1 MSSTRAQRVSN
12 WDTCG
17 GGEPQGKGKKVAGG
31 SEAGG
36 SSDGRGGD
44 GGSRP
49 RASRQR
55 GRPGGSPRGRRC
67 LPRPLPG
74 RQRAGGSPVPRRR
87 ADPVLRSRLGLAL
100 TWAARAR
107 GAGGCGSGA
116 RRPVPGRAQPEQQ
129 PRRRQQ
135 QQQERPPQPPPLRES
150 PRRGRR
156 EAPGRRRRDRRR
168 GRHWAPRAR
177 RRRGKG
183 HAPGGGTGE
192 GRVLEGWSPR
202 KGESL
207 VLVSA
212 ACRAGWR
219 AESGASLRGRQFI
232 GHLCSEAG
240 SPGGRVADDSVRRTQ
255 GRRQTSWA
263 PRGHLG

>member
-1 MSSTRAQRVSN
+1 MSSTRAQGVSN

-17 GGEPQGKGKKVAGG
+17 GGEPQGKGKKVAEG

-36 SSDGRGGD
+36 SSAGRGGD
-44 GGSRP
+44 GGFRP
-49 RASRQR
+49 RASHQR
-55 GRPGGSPRGRRC
+55 GRSGGSRWGRRC
-67 LPRPLPG
+67 LPRPLPR
-74 RQRAGGSPVPRRR
+74 RQRAGGSPVSRRR

-100 TWAARAR
+100 TWAARER

-177 RRRGKG
+177 RRRGGG
-183 HAPGGGTGE
+183 HAPGAVPERGGT
-192 GRVLEGWSPR
+192 
-202 KGESL
+202 
-207 VLVSA
+207 
-212 ACRAGWR
+212 
-219 AESGASLRGRQFI
+219 
-232 GHLCSEAG
+232 
-240 SPGGRVADDSVRRTQ
+240 
-255 GRRQTSWA
+255 
-263 PRGHLG
+263 